1 MAVEV
6 DPQGHE
12 AGALTALA
20 DFRGRRVLEVGSG
33 DCRLTW
39 RYAREAT
46 RVTAVEPFQPAHDRA
61 FRNRPA
67 DLHDRVTLRNANL
80 DDLAGST
87 LPSSF
92 DLVFLSWSF

>member
-6 DPQGHE
+6 DPQGRE
-12 AGALTALA
+12 AGALAALA

-39 RYAREAT
+39 RYAREAAG
-46 RVTAVEPFQPAHDRA
+46 VTAVEPFRPAHERA
-61 FRNRPA
+61 SRDRPA
-67 DLHDRVTLRNANL
+67 DLQDKVTLLNTSL
-80 DDLAGST
+80 EDLAGST

>member
-12 AGALTALA
+12 AGALAALA

-33 DCRLTW
+33 DCRLTS

-46 RVTAVEPFQPAHDRA
+46 RGTAVEPFQPAHDRA
-61 FRNRPA
+61 SKNRPA
-67 DLHDRVTLRNANL
+67 DLRDRVTLRNASL
-80 DDLAGST
+80 EDLAGSD

-92 DLVFLSWSF
+92 DLVFSSWSI